1 MEFHPDKCKVLKI
14 TNKINSFH
22 FKYNIHNTILEEVS
36 SAKYL
41 GITIDKNLSWND
53 HCSQITKKANSTLS
67 FIQRNLYSC
76 PQNVKS
82 VCYQTLVRPT
92 LEYGCAV
99 WDPHQQNQIDQIER
113 VQKRAARFVTNNHT
127 RIGGNSEKNLTS
139 LGWLPLKERR
149 ARIKVTILFKA
160 INGLIEIPID
170 NLLSRQI
177 HTRSRTTSLIIPQS
191 NVNSHLHSFY
201 PDTIRLWNS
210 LPQYIQNSNTLSAFK
225 TSVCDSSTTC
235 PMLRETN

>member
-1 MEFHPDKCKVLKI
+1 MSYK
-14 TNKINSFH
+14 
-22 FKYNIHNTILEEVS
+22 
-36 SAKYL
+36 
-41 GITIDKNLSWND
+41 
-53 HCSQITKKANSTLS
+53 
-67 FIQRNLYSC
+67 
-76 PQNVKS
+76 
-82 VCYQTLVRPT
+82 TLVRPT
-92 LEYGCAV
+92 LEYGCAI
-99 WDPHQQNQIDQIER
+99 WDLNQQNQIDQIER

-177 HTRSRTTSLIIPQS
+177 HTRSRTTSLILPQS

-210 LPQYIQNSNTLSAFK
+210 LPKYIQNSNTLSAFK
-225 TSVCDSSTTC
+225 SSVCDSSTTC